1 MTSRVPVIPED
12 ITSMRYAPFPEGQ
25 QVEYKES
32 IWLPIYK
39 VYQTLCAML
48 NEGGGHMIFG
58 VRDYDLEI
66 RGLFANDKEIDKFI
80 LQVDNLIHL
89 GIIITITGERLTTKN
104 LEIKV
109 HKLTSVR
116 RKIIIVTVKPSL
128 LTSYM
133 MRNGAMFN
141 RLNASN
147 RFTGKLNISKI
158 DIQSQ
163 NTYQLIENV
172 QTQYQKHIGRM
183 QEEHRV
189 LIEFYKRQLAE
200 REAEK
205 KAVEQ
210 QLVIYQRDKPLSSWE
225 LFARWIYSLFGYY

>member
-1 MTSRVPVIPED
+1 MTSHMPVIPED
-12 ITSMRYAPFPEGQ
+12 ITSTRYAPFPEGQ
-25 QVEYKES
+25 QIEYKES

-66 RGLFANDKEIDKFI
+66 RGLFAQEKEIDKFI

-89 GIIITITGERLTTKN
+89 GIIVTITGERLTTKN
-104 LEIKV
+104 VKISV
-109 HKLTSVR
+109 RKLTRSP
-116 RKIIIVTVKPSL
+116 RKIIIVTVIPSL
-128 LTSYM
+128 FTSYM

-147 RFTGKLNISKI
+147 RFSGKLNVSKI
-158 DIQSQ
+158 DVESQ
-163 NTYQLIENV
+163 KTFQLIENV
-172 QTQYQKHIGRM
+172 QAQYQKHIGRM
-183 QEEHRV
+183 QEEHRI
-189 LIEFYKRQLAE
+189 LIEFYKRTVAE
-200 REAEK
+200 KEAEK
-205 KAVEQ
+205 KALDE
-210 QLVIYQRDKPLSSWE
+210 QLVIYKRDKPISSWE